1 MRNKKIGGDI
11 RMSYQI
17 NIFSMEVNYCSKE
30 GKINVNHTIN
40 KNNHL
45 EDKDN
50 NTNSS
55 TANIQKQ

>member
-1 MRNKKIGGDI
+1 
-11 RMSYQI
+11 MSYQI
-17 NIFSMEVNYCSKE
+17 NIFSIEVNYCSKE